1 MREYEVTVILKNDL
15 DDESR
20 NALIERVAGWLTP
33 EGDQANAPDI
43 NHWGRRSLAYEIKGA
58 REGYYVLFQAQ
69 VDPAA
74 LQAIEQDI
82 QYQDDILRHLIVQKE
97 HHTETEQA

>member
-33 EGDQANAPDI
+33 EGDEAAAPEI

-58 REGYYVLFQAQ
+58 REGYYVLYQAQ
-69 VDPAA
+69 LDPAA
-74 LQAIEQDI
+74 LQTVEQDI
-82 QYQDDILRHLIVQKE
+82 QYQDDILRHLVVVQE
-97 HHTETEQA
+97 ESTEQA